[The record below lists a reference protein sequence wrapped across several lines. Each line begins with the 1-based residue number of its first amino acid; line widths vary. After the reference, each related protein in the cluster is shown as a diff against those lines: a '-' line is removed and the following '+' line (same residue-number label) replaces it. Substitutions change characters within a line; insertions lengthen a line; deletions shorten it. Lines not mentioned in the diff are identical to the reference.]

1 MDTELVAAIANAVV
15 ERIRADIEKAVLA
28 ATVRSLAGGKAVLSR
43 DEAAVVL
50 DLSPRTLEKWASEG
64 AGPRATKFGRSI
76 GHTVE
81 ALGEYVDQHQS
92 RSVGPKPRA
101 AAKRRGVKA

>member
-1 MDTELVAAIANAVV
+1 MDTELSPATVDAIVEAVAKRV
-15 ERIRADIEKAVLA
+15 RADIEKAVLA

-64 AGPRATKFGRSI
+64 AGPRATKFGRSSSLASTPSLI
-76 GHTVE
+76 
-81 ALGEYVDQHQS
+81 
-92 RSVGPKPRA
+92 SVPVRA
-101 AAKRRGVKA
+101 GKL